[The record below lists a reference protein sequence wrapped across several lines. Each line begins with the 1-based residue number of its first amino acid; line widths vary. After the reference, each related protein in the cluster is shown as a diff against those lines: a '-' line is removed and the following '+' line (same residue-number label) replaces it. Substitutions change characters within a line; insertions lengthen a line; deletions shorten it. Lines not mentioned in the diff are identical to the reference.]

1 MVKPKPRIDA
11 AIQRH
16 YPKVV
21 LWAATFAFINL
32 AWVFFRAPDMSTAF
46 TVLSRLVGGWTTAST
61 LVTPAVLLALV
72 VAFSTQVTPARFWD
86 RLAVAF
92 SRVPYWAQGIAFGV
106 FLIIVDILVGQQG
119 VAPFIY
125 FQF

>member
-1 MVKPKPRIDA
+1 
-11 AIQRH
+11 
-16 YPKVV
+16 
-21 LWAATFAFINL
+21 
-32 AWVFFRAPDMSTAF
+32 
-46 TVLSRLVGGWTTAST
+46 
-61 LVTPAVLLALV
+61 
-72 VAFSTQVTPARFWD
+72 
-86 RLAVAF
+86 VAF